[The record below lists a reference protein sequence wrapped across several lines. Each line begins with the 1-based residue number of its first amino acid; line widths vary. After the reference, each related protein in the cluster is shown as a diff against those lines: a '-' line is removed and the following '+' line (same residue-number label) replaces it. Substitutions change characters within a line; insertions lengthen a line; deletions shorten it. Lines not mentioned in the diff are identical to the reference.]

1 MEIWKEIKEH
11 KGYFAS
17 DQGRF
22 KSVKRVAKGYKEKIL
37 SLSPESNGY
46 AKTGVSC
53 NGVAKTIR
61 CHREVA
67 KLFIPNPDPDNLL
80 EVNHKNGDKMDCSA
94 SNLEWV
100 DAEGNREHY
109 KKELLNKKSGADNLS
124 PKERHQKKA
133 IEHGAMIKE
142 TGRFAG
148 ANNPNAGSD
157 HTIFF
162 KKGTSIVVD
171 NLSQWCKQ
179 SGIYDYRNVYHVK
192 KRGYFINY
200 KGKRKWKTINRH
212 KDIIK
217 VEERK

>member
-1 MEIWKEIKEH
+1 MEFWKPMQSYE
-11 KGYFAS
+11 GYFAS

-22 KSVKRVAKGYKEKIL
+22 KSIKRVSKGYKEKIL
-37 SLSPESNGY
+37 SLSPDSNGY

-53 NGVAKTIR
+53 NGKAKTIR

-67 KLFIPNPDPDNLL
+67 ICFIPNPDNLL

-100 DAEGNREHY
+100 SAEGNREHY

-133 IEHGAMIKE
+133 IEHGVMIKE
-142 TGRFAG
+142 SGRFAG
-148 ANNPNAGSD
+148 ANNPNAGGEHKISFD
-157 HTIFF
+157 N
-162 KKGTSIVVD
+162 GTSIVVD
-171 NLSQWCKQ
+171 NLTEWCKQ

-192 KRGYFINY
+192 RGGYYINY

-212 KDIIK
+212 NDIIK
-217 VEERK
+217 VEKI